1 MKNICKIISFLI
13 LIIFLSCKKDTNSY
27 STEYSKAKFTVSLKC
42 DGAAVYIDS
51 LINTNSSGN
60 IYSIHNVNFY
70 ISNIKMKRDDDS
82 IFSSTKII
90 YIDPL
95 LSSKNTFY
103 LDSIPVGNY
112 TEISYNIGID
122 TIHNIDF
129 ALTSTLDNLNMAWPT
144 AMGGGYHFLKMEGH
158 YLDSLNT
165 NQGYA
170 IHIGKNENLILV
182 KTNQLLQ
189 QRNNTHE
196 YSMIFNI
203 NEVFANP
210 YNYNLN
216 IENNYTMSD
225 SIAMLKIKNNIKDA
239 FHVFQNK

>member
-1 MKNICKIISFLI
+1 M
-13 LIIFLSCKKDTNSY
+13 SCKKDVNPY
-27 STEYSKAKFTVSLKC
+27 STKYSKAKFTVSLKC
-42 DGAAVYIDS
+42 DAAFVYIDS
-51 LINTNSSGN
+51 LMNINSSGN
-60 IYSIHNVNFY
+60 IYSIHTVNFY
-70 ISNIKMKRDDDS
+70 ISNFKMKRDDDS
-82 IFSSTKII
+82 IFSSSQII
-90 YIDPL
+90 YIDPF

-112 TEISYNIGID
+112 TEVMYTIGID
-122 TIHNIDF
+122 SNHNIDYG
-129 ALTSTLDNLNMAWPT
+129 LTATLDNLNMAWPT

-158 YLDSLNT
+158 YLDSLNI

-182 KTNQLLQ
+182 KNYQLLQ
-189 QRNNTHE
+189 QRNDTHE

-203 NEVFANP
+203 NEVFTNP

-225 SIAMLKIKNNIKDA
+225 SVAMLKIKNNIKDA

>member
-1 MKNICKIISFLI
+1 LKNIYQIIVFLI
-13 LIIFLSCKKDTNSY
+13 LITFLSCKKDVNPD
-27 STEYSKAKFTVSLKC
+27 STGYSKARFTVSLKC
-42 DGAAVYIDS
+42 DGALVYIDS
-51 LINTNSSGN
+51 LMNTNSSGN
-60 IYSIHNVNFY
+60 VYSIHTVNFY

-82 IFSSTKII
+82 IFSSNKII

-95 LSSKNTFY
+95 LSSKNAFY

-112 TEISYNIGID
+112 TEIIYTIGID
-122 TIHNIDF
+122 SSHNIDYG
-129 ALTSTLDNLNMAWPT
+129 LTTTLDNLNMAWPS

-165 NQGYA
+165 NKGYA
-170 IHIGKNENLILV
+170 IHIGKNENLMPV
-182 KTNQLLQ
+182 KNNQLLQ
-189 QRNNTHE
+189 QRNDTHE

-225 SIAMLKIKNNIKDA
+225 SMAMLKIKNNIKDA
-239 FHVFQNK
+239 FQVFQNK

>member
-1 MKNICKIISFLI
+1 MKNICKIITLLI
-13 LIIFLSCKKDTNSY
+13 VFTFLSCKKDVNPY
-27 STEYSKAKFTVSLKC
+27 STKYSKAKFIVSLKC
-42 DGAAVYIDS
+42 DGALVYIDS
-51 LINTNSSGN
+51 LMNINSSGN
-60 IYSIHNVNFY
+60 MYSIHTINFY
-70 ISNIKMKRDDDS
+70 ISNIKLKRDDDS
-82 IFSSTKII
+82 IFSSSQII

-122 TIHNIDF
+122 TIHNTDF
-129 ALTSTLDNLNMAWPT
+129 ALSSTLDNLNMAWPT

-158 YLDSLNT
+158 YLDSLNM

-182 KTNQLLQ
+182 KNYQLLQ
-189 QRNNTHE
+189 QRNEAHE

-203 NEVFANP
+203 NEVFASP

-225 SIAMLKIKNNIKDA
+225 SVAMLKIKNNIKDA
-239 FHVFQNK
+239 FHIFQNK

>member
-1 MKNICKIISFLI
+1 MTNYYRICLLFLVGI
-13 LIIFLSCKKDTNSY
+13 LSCKKDVSSY
-27 STEYSKAKFTVSLKC
+27 SSKYSRAKFTVSLKC
-42 DGAAVYIDS
+42 NGASVYIDS
-51 LINTNSSGN
+51 LMNTNSSGN
-60 IYSIHNVNFY
+60 KYSIHNINYY
-70 ISNIKMKRDDDS
+70 ISNIALKRDDDS
-82 IFSSTKII
+82 IYFSKEII

-95 LSSKNTFY
+95 VSLKNTFY

-112 TEISYNIGID
+112 IEMMYTIGVD

-129 ALTSTLDNLNMAWPT
+129 GLTATLDNLNMAWPT

-158 YLDSLNT
+158 YLDILNT

-170 IHIGKNENLILV
+170 IHIGKNENIINI
-182 KTNQLLQ
+182 KNNLLMQ

-203 NEVFANP
+203 NEVFTNP

-216 IENNYTMSD
+216 VDNNYTMSD
-225 SIAMLKIKNNIKDA
+225 SIAMLKIKTNIKDA
-239 FHVFQNK
+239 FKIIQNR

>member
-1 MKNICKIISFLI
+1 MILLI
-13 LIIFLSCKKDTNSY
+13 LLSCKNDISPDASK
-27 STEYSKAKFTVSLKC
+27 YSKAKFTVTLKC
-42 DGAAVYIDS
+42 DGAVVYADS
-51 LINTNSSGN
+51 LMNTNSSGN
-60 IYSIHNVNFY
+60 VYSIHNVNFY
-70 ISNIKMKRDDDS
+70 ISNIKLKRDDDS
-82 IFSSTKII
+82 IYFSKQII

-122 TIHNIDF
+122 SIHNIDF
-129 ALTSTLDNLNMAWPT
+129 YLAPSLDNLNMAWPT

-170 IHIGKNENLILV
+170 IHLGNKKNLIYI
-182 KTNQLLQ
+182 KQNQILH
-189 QRNNTHE
+189 QRNNAHE
-196 YSMIFNI
+196 YSVIFNI
-203 NEVFANP
+203 NEVFSNP

-216 IENNYTMSD
+216 IDNNYTMSD
-225 SIAMLKIKNNIKDA
+225 PKAMLKIKNNTIDA
-239 FHVFQNK
+239 FNIIQNK